1 MTRSNGIHPFAIEDP
16 DAAPSARSGLPVV
29 VIGAGP
35 VGLAAAAH
43 LLDRGLEPLVL
54 EAGPQVGANIAQ
66 WRHVRLFSPW
76 CLALD
81 PVSVRLLEQAGWTG
95 PDPDALPTGADL
107 LEHYLEPLAALPALA
122 SRIRLNTKVVA
133 VARQDLD
140 KVRTPGRDQLPFQ
153 VRVRDDQDQLG
164 DLQARAVIDASG
176 TWTQPNPLGASGLP
190 ALGEPDAGARIAY
203 GLPDILGRDR
213 NRYAGRRTVVVGAGH
228 SAATSLLALA
238 ELQQQAPGTEIV
250 WAVRSA
256 TPRPLVGKGSAQAD
270 ELPARG
276 RLATDLAA
284 LVEDGRIELVTGFRI
299 STVALTGDR
308 VRLAGDRVHGDEVI
322 QAQDLVVEADAV
334 IAATGF
340 RPDHTIAA
348 ELRLALE
355 PALESAAALGP
366 IIDPNVHT
374 CGTVP
379 AHGMAE
385 LAHPEAG
392 YVIVGMKSYGR
403 APTFL
408 LATGYQQVRSVV
420 AALAGDQ
427 AGATRRDQG
436 PPAAALCATNRD
448 LLATRAFQRRR
459 WRPRPSRRGRR
470 WPAPRRTGAPP
481 PAADRN
487 ATRSATAARSM
498 QAAELAA
505 GLAAGGHPGR
515 LRDHRLRSPG
525 LRLRGVP
532 GAHAAGARL
541 VADRPHRRLLG
552 RHYRLGG
559 SGHPGWPLA
568 GPPRRPRPHDRRL
581 RGRHPAGAGLGA
593 GQ

>member
-1 MTRSNGIHPFAIEDP
+1 MTRTNGHPFAIEDP
-16 DAAPSARSGLPVV
+16 DAAPSARTGLPVV

-54 EAGPQVGANIAQ
+54 EAGSQVGANIAQ

-81 PVSVRLLEQAGWTG
+81 PVSVRLLGQAGWTG

-107 LEHYLEPLAALPALA
+107 LEHYLQPLAALPALA
-122 SRIRLNTKVVA
+122 SRIRLNTTVVA

-140 KVRTPGRDQLPFQ
+140 KVRSPGRDQLPFL
-153 VRVRDDQDQLG
+153 VRVRDRDGRLA
-164 DLQARAVIDASG
+164 DLQARAVLDASG

-190 ALGEPDAGARIAY
+190 ALGEPETASQIAY
-203 GLPDILGRDR
+203 GLPDIGGRDR

-238 ELQQQAPGTEIV
+238 ELQRQAPGTEV
-250 WAVRSA
+250 LWAVRSA
-256 TPRPLVGKGSAQAD
+256 TPRPLVGKGSAEAD

-284 LVEDGRIELVTGFRI
+284 LVEAGRIELVSGFRI
-299 STVALTGDR
+299 HRVEPAGDR
-308 VRLAGDRVHGDEVI
+308 VRLAGDQMLGDDVL
-322 QAQDLVVEADAV
+322 QAQDLAVEADAV

-340 RPDHTIAA
+340 RPDHAIAA

-355 PALESAAALGP
+355 PGLESAAALGP
-366 IIDPNVHT
+366 LIDPNVHT

-379 AHGMAE
+379 AHGIAE
-385 LAHPEAG
+385 LAHPEPG
-392 YVIVGMKSYGR
+392 YVVVGMKSYGR

-427 AGATRRDQG
+427 AGAARRDQG
-436 PPAAALCATNRD
+436 PPAAALCARNRD
-448 LLATRAFQRRR
+448 LLASTQ
-459 WRPRPSRRGRR
+459 RPRQLLPSVPTATSGTT
-470 WPAPRRTGAPP
+470 ASLGGT
-481 PAADRN
+481 AADW
-487 ATRSATAARSM
+487 SAGTCC
-498 QAAELAA
+498 
-505 GLAAGGHPGR
+505 P
-515 LRDHRLRSPG
+515 
-525 LRLRGVP
+525 
-532 GAHAAGARL
+532 
-541 VADRPHRRLLG
+541 
-552 RHYRLGG
+552 
-559 SGHPGWPLA
+559 
-568 GPPRRPRPHDRRL
+568 
-581 RGRHPAGAGLGA
+581 
-593 GQ
+593 

>member
-1 MTRSNGIHPFAIEDP
+1 MTRTNGIHPFEIEDP
-16 DAAPSARSGLPVV
+16 DAAPSARTGLPVV

-54 EAGPQVGANIAQ
+54 EAGPQIGANIAQ

-81 PVSVRLLEQAGWTG
+81 PVSARLLEQAGWTG

-107 LEHYLEPLAALPALA
+107 LQHYLEPLAALPALA
-122 SRIRLNTKVVA
+122 SRIRLHTKVVA
-133 VARQDLD
+133 VARQNLD
-140 KVRTPGRDQLPFQ
+140 KVRSPGRDQLPFQ
-153 VRVRDDQDQLG
+153 VRIRDPHGQLR

-190 ALGEPDAGARIAY
+190 ALGEPDAGARITY
-203 GLPDILGRDR
+203 GLPDIGGRDR
-213 NRYAGRRTVVVGAGH
+213 DRYAGRRTVVVGAGH

-238 ELQQQAPGTEIV
+238 ELQHHAPGTEVV

-256 TPRPLVGKGSAQAD
+256 TPRPLVGKGSAEAD

-284 LVEDGRIELVTGFRI
+284 LVEASRVELVSGFRI
-299 STVALTGDR
+299 HTVEPAGDR
-308 VRLAGDRVHGDEVI
+308 VRLTGDHFQGDDVS
-322 QAQDLVVEADAV
+322 QAQNLVVEADAV

-340 RPDHTIAA
+340 RPDHAIAA

-355 PALESAAALGP
+355 PALESPTALGP
-366 IIDPNVHT
+366 LIDPNVHT

-379 AHGMAE
+379 AHEIAE

-420 AALAGDQ
+420 AALAGDHT
-427 AGATRRDQG
+427 GALHRDQG
-436 PPAAALCATNRD
+436 PPAAAMCARNRD
-448 LLATRAFQRRR
+448 LLASAQRRR
-459 WRPRPSRRGRR
+459 RSSRPSHGVQRDDGSLGG
-470 WPAPRRTGAPP
+470 T
-481 PAADRN
+481 AADWSA
-487 ATRSATAARSM
+487 ATCCA
-498 QAAELAA
+498 
-505 GLAAGGHPGR
+505 
-515 LRDHRLRSPG
+515 
-525 LRLRGVP
+525 
-532 GAHAAGARL
+532 
-541 VADRPHRRLLG
+541 
-552 RHYRLGG
+552 
-559 SGHPGWPLA
+559 
-568 GPPRRPRPHDRRL
+568 
-581 RGRHPAGAGLGA
+581 
-593 GQ
+593 

>member
-1 MTRSNGIHPFAIEDP
+1 VLEEHPMTRTNGIYPLAFEDP
-16 DAAPSARSGLPVV
+16 DAAPTARTRLPVV

-54 EAGPQVGANIAQ
+54 EAGSQVGANIAQ

-81 PVSVRLLEQAGWTG
+81 PASVRLLEQAGWTG
-95 PDPDALPTGADL
+95 PDPDGLPTGADL
-107 LEHYLEPLAALPALA
+107 LERYLAPLAAVPALA
-122 SRIRLNTKVVA
+122 SRIRLHTRVVA
-133 VARQDLD
+133 VARHDLD
-140 KVRTPGRDQLPFQ
+140 KIRGPGRDQRPFQ
-153 VRVRDDQDQLG
+153 VRVRDQDGRLV

-190 ALGEPDAGARIAY
+190 ALGEADAASRIVY
-203 GLPDILGRDR
+203 GLPDILGRNR
-213 NRYAGRRTVVVGAGH
+213 ERYAGRRTVVVGAGH

-238 ELQQQAPGTEIV
+238 ELQQQAPGTETV

-256 TPRPLVGKGSAQAD
+256 TPRPLVGKGRAEAD

-276 RLATDLAA
+276 RLATDLAT

-299 STVALTGDR
+299 NGVELAEGR
-308 VRLAGDRVHGDEVI
+308 VRLAGDHFLGDDLAE
-322 QAQDLVVEADAV
+322 ARRLVVEADEV

-340 RPDHTIAA
+340 RPDHSIAV

-366 IIDPNVHT
+366 LIDPNIHT

-385 LAHPEAG
+385 LAHPEPG
-392 YVIVGMKSYGR
+392 YVVVGMKSYGR

-420 AALAGDQ
+420 AALAGDR
-427 AGATRRDQG
+427 AGAASRDPA
-436 PPAAALCATNRD
+436 PPAATMCAINRD
-448 LLATRAFQRRR
+448 LLASAQRRGELVASI
-459 WRPRPSRRGRR
+459 PR
-470 WPAPRRTGAPP
+470 APRGTAVDWS
-481 PAADRN
+481 AAN
-487 ATRSATAARSM
+487 CCP
-498 QAAELAA
+498 EA
-505 GLAAGGHPGR
+505 G
-515 LRDHRLRSPG
+515 
-525 LRLRGVP
+525 
-532 GAHAAGARL
+532 
-541 VADRPHRRLLG
+541 
-552 RHYRLGG
+552 
-559 SGHPGWPLA
+559 
-568 GPPRRPRPHDRRL
+568 
-581 RGRHPAGAGLGA
+581 
-593 GQ
+593 

>member
-1 MTRSNGIHPFAIEDP
+1 MTRTNGHPFAIEDP
-16 DAAPSARSGLPVV
+16 DAAPSARTGLPVV

-54 EAGPQVGANIAQ
+54 EAGSQVGANIAQ

-81 PVSVRLLEQAGWTG
+81 PVSVRLLGQAGWTG

-107 LEHYLEPLAALPALA
+107 LEHYLQPLAALPALA
-122 SRIRLNTKVVA
+122 SRIRLNTTVVA

-140 KVRTPGRDQLPFQ
+140 KVRSPGRDQLPFL
-153 VRVRDDQDQLG
+153 VRVRDRDGRLA
-164 DLQARAVIDASG
+164 DLQARAVLDASG

-190 ALGEPDAGARIAY
+190 ALGEPETASQIAY
-203 GLPDILGRDR
+203 GLPDIGGRDR

-238 ELQQQAPGTEIV
+238 ELQRQAPGTEV
-250 WAVRSA
+250 GWAVRSA
-256 TPRPLVGKGSAQAD
+256 TPRPLVGKGSAEAD

-284 LVEDGRIELVTGFRI
+284 LVEAGRIELVSGFRI
-299 STVALTGDR
+299 HRVEPAGDR
-308 VRLAGDRVHGDEVI
+308 VRLAGDQMLGDDVL
-322 QAQDLVVEADAV
+322 QAQDLAVEADAV

-340 RPDHTIAA
+340 RPDHAIAA

-355 PALESAAALGP
+355 PGLESAAALGP
-366 IIDPNVHT
+366 LIDPNVHT

-379 AHGMAE
+379 AHGIAE
-385 LAHPEAG
+385 LAHPEPG
-392 YVIVGMKSYGR
+392 YVVVGMKSYGR

-427 AGATRRDQG
+427 AGAARRDQG
-436 PPAAALCATNRD
+436 PPAAALCARNRD
-448 LLATRAFQRRR
+448 LLASTQ
-459 WRPRPSRRGRR
+459 RPRQLLPSVPTATSGTT
-470 WPAPRRTGAPP
+470 ASLGGT
-481 PAADRN
+481 AADW
-487 ATRSATAARSM
+487 SAGTCC
-498 QAAELAA
+498 
-505 GLAAGGHPGR
+505 P
-515 LRDHRLRSPG
+515 
-525 LRLRGVP
+525 
-532 GAHAAGARL
+532 
-541 VADRPHRRLLG
+541 
-552 RHYRLGG
+552 
-559 SGHPGWPLA
+559 
-568 GPPRRPRPHDRRL
+568 
-581 RGRHPAGAGLGA
+581 
-593 GQ
+593 

>member
-1 MTRSNGIHPFAIEDP
+1 MTRSNGIYPFAIEDP
-16 DAAPSARSGLPVV
+16 DAAPNTRSGLPVV

-54 EAGPQVGANIAQ
+54 EAGSQVGANIAQ

-81 PVSVRLLEQAGWTG
+81 PVSVGLLEQSGWTA

-107 LEHYLEPLAALPALA
+107 LERYLAPLAALSALA
-122 SRIRLNTKVVA
+122 SRIRLHTRVVA

-140 KVRTPGRDQLPFQ
+140 KVRSPGRDQLPFQ
-153 VRVRDDQDQLG
+153 VRVRDRDGRLA

-190 ALGEPDAGARIAY
+190 ALGEPNAGAWIVY
-203 GLPDILGRDR
+203 GLPDIGGRDR
-213 NRYAGRRTVVVGAGH
+213 DRYAGRRTVVVGAGH

-238 ELQQQAPGTEIV
+238 ELQHQAPGTEVV

-256 TPRPLVGKGSAQAD
+256 APRPLVGKGSAEAD

-299 STVALTGDR
+299 HTVEPASDR
-308 VRLAGDRVHGDEVI
+308 VRLTGDHFQGDDVI
-322 QAQDLVVEADAV
+322 HAQNLVVEADEV
-334 IAATGF
+334 IAGTGF
-340 RPDHTIAA
+340 RPDHGIAA

-355 PALESAAALGP
+355 PALESPTALGP

-379 AHGMAE
+379 AHGIAE
-385 LAHPEAG
+385 LAHPEPG
-392 YVIVGMKSYGR
+392 YVVVGMKSYGR

-427 AGATRRDQG
+427 AGAARRDQG
-436 PPAAALCATNRD
+436 PPATALCARNRD
-448 LLATRAFQRRR
+448 LLASTQRRR
-459 WRPRPSRRGRR
+459 QLVPSVPTASSG
-470 WPAPRRTGAPP
+470 T
-481 PAADRN
+481 
-487 ATRSATAARSM
+487 TAALVGTAVDWN
-498 QAAELAA
+498 AATCC
-505 GLAAGGHPGR
+505 P
-515 LRDHRLRSPG
+515 
-525 LRLRGVP
+525 
-532 GAHAAGARL
+532 
-541 VADRPHRRLLG
+541 
-552 RHYRLGG
+552 
-559 SGHPGWPLA
+559 
-568 GPPRRPRPHDRRL
+568 
-581 RGRHPAGAGLGA
+581 
-593 GQ
+593 

>member
-1 MTRSNGIHPFAIEDP
+1 MAPSNGNHPLVVEDP
-16 DAAPSARSGLPVV
+16 DAAPGARSGLPVV

-54 EAGPQVGANIAQ
+54 ETGSQVGANIAQ

-81 PVSVRLLEQAGWTG
+81 PVSACLLERAGWSG

-122 SRIRLNTKVVA
+122 GRIRLHTRVVA
-133 VARQDLD
+133 VARRYLD
-140 KVRTPGRDQLPFQ
+140 KVRSPGRDQLPFL
-153 VRVRDDQDQLG
+153 VRVRDRDGRLA

-190 ALGEPDAGARIAY
+190 ALGEPDAAARIAY
-203 GLPDILGRDR
+203 GLPDVLGSDHG
-213 NRYAGRRTVVVGAGH
+213 RYARRRTVVVGAGH
-228 SAATSLLALA
+228 SAATSLLVLA
-238 ELQQQAPGTEIV
+238 ELQQQAPATEVV

-256 TPRPLVGKGSAQAD
+256 TPRPLVGKGSADAD

-284 LVEDGRIELVTGFRI
+284 LVEAGRVELLSGFRI
-299 STVALTGDR
+299 HTVELAGDR
-308 VRLAGDRVHGDEVI
+308 VRLVGDQLLE
-322 QAQDLVVEADAV
+322 DLATTRLLQVEADEV

-340 RPDHTIAA
+340 RPDHTIAT

-366 IIDPNVHT
+366 IIDPNIHT

-379 AHGMAE
+379 VHGMAE
-385 LAHPEAG
+385 LAHPEPG
-392 YVIVGMKSYGR
+392 YVVVGIKSYGR

-408 LATGYQQVRSVV
+408 LATGYQQVGSVV
-420 AALAGDQ
+420 AALAGDH
-427 AGATRRDQG
+427 AGAARRDQR

-448 LLATRAFQRRR
+448 LLT
-459 WRPRPSRRGRR
+459 PSTP
-470 WPAPRRTGAPP
+470 WCQAM
-481 PAADRN
+481 
-487 ATRSATAARSM
+487 TAAPQPPGGTMGGTEADWSTEPGAV
-498 QAAELAA
+498 QTTVPELAA
-505 GLAAGGHPGR
+505 KS
-515 LRDHRLRSPG
+515 SPSS
-525 LRLRGVP
+525 
-532 GAHAAGARL
+532 A
-541 VADRPHRRLLG
+541 
-552 RHYRLGG
+552 
-559 SGHPGWPLA
+559 
-568 GPPRRPRPHDRRL
+568 
-581 RGRHPAGAGLGA
+581 
-593 GQ
+593 

>member
-1 MTRSNGIHPFAIEDP
+1 MTRTNDLYPFAIEDP
-16 DAAPSARSGLPVV
+16 DAAPSTRTGLPVV

-54 EAGPQVGANIAQ
+54 EAGSRVGTTIAQ
-66 WRHVRLFSPW
+66 WQHVRLFSPW

-81 PVSVRLLEQAGWTG
+81 PVSVRLLYQVGWTG

-107 LEHYLEPLAALPALA
+107 LERYLQPLAALPALA
-122 SRIRLNTKVVA
+122 RRIRLNTRVVA

-140 KVRTPGRDQLPFQ
+140 KVRSPGRDQLPFQ
-153 VRVRDDQDQLG
+153 VRIRDRDGRLA

-190 ALGEPDAGARIAY
+190 ALGEPDASARITY
-203 GLPDILGRDR
+203 GLPDILDRDR
-213 NRYAGRRTVVVGAGH
+213 GRYAGRRTVVVGAGH

-238 ELQQQAPGTEIV
+238 HLQQQAPDSEIV

-256 TPRPLVGKGSAQAD
+256 TPRPLVGKGNAEAD
-270 ELPARG
+270 DLPARG

-284 LVEDGRIELVTGFRI
+284 LVDAGRIQLVTGLRI
-299 STVALTGDR
+299 HTVEPAGR
-308 VRLAGDRVHGDEVI
+308 AVRLVGDQLDDDALADGWVLR
-322 QAQDLVVEADAV
+322 VEADQV

-340 RPDHTIAA
+340 RPDHAIAA

-366 IIDPNVHT
+366 LIDPNVHA

-420 AALAGDQ
+420 AALAGDH
-427 AGATRRDQG
+427 AGALHHEQG
-436 PPAAALCATNRD
+436 PPAAAMCTLNRD
-448 LLATRAFQRRR
+448 LLATAERRHQLQL
-459 WRPRPSRRGRR
+459 
-470 WPAPRRTGAPP
+470 GASPLIGTAAVVGS
-481 PAADRN
+481 AADW
-487 ATRSATAARSM
+487 SAAACC
-498 QAAELAA
+498 
-505 GLAAGGHPGR
+505 PT
-515 LRDHRLRSPG
+515 P
-525 LRLRGVP
+525 
-532 GAHAAGARL
+532 
-541 VADRPHRRLLG
+541 
-552 RHYRLGG
+552 
-559 SGHPGWPLA
+559 
-568 GPPRRPRPHDRRL
+568 
-581 RGRHPAGAGLGA
+581 
-593 GQ
+593 

>member
-1 MTRSNGIHPFAIEDP
+1 MKELEEHPMTRTNGIHPFAIEDP
-16 DAAPSARSGLPVV
+16 DAAPGARSGLPVV

-81 PVSVRLLEQAGWTG
+81 PVSVRLLDQAGWTG

-107 LEHYLEPLAALPALA
+107 LEDYLTPLAALPALA
-122 SRIRLNTKVVA
+122 SRIRLHTRVVA
-133 VARQDLD
+133 VARRDLD
-140 KVRTPGRDQLPFQ
+140 KVRSPGRDQLPFL
-153 VRVRDDQDQLG
+153 VRVRDRDGRLA

-190 ALGEPDAGARIAY
+190 ALGEPGAGARITY
-203 GLPDILGRDR
+203 GLPDIGGRDR
-213 NRYAGRRTVVVGAGH
+213 ERYAGRRTVVVGAGH

-238 ELQQQAPGTEIV
+238 ELQQQAPGTEVV

-256 TPRPLVGKGSAQAD
+256 TARPLVGKGNAEAD

-284 LVEDGRIELVTGFRI
+284 LVEAGRIELVSGFRI
-299 STVALTGDR
+299 HTVEPAGDR
-308 VRLAGDRVHGDEVI
+308 IRLAGDHLQGDDVL
-322 QAQDLVVEADAV
+322 QAHDLVVEADAV

-340 RPDHTIAA
+340 RPDHAIAA

-355 PALESAAALGP
+355 PGLESAAALGP
-366 IIDPNVHT
+366 LIDPNVHT

-385 LAHPEAG
+385 LAHPEPG
-392 YVIVGMKSYGR
+392 YVVVGMKSYGR

-420 AALAGDQ
+420 AALTGDH
-427 AGATRRDQG
+427 AGALHRDQG
-436 PPAAALCATNRD
+436 PPATALCARNRD
-448 LLATRAFQRRR
+448 LLASAQRRR
-459 WRPRPSRRGRR
+459 RFTPSI
-470 WPAPRRTGAPP
+470 PGAPDGTTAAP
-481 PAADRN
+481 GRTAADW
-487 ATRSATAARSM
+487 SAASCC
-498 QAAELAA
+498 
-505 GLAAGGHPGR
+505 P
-515 LRDHRLRSPG
+515 
-525 LRLRGVP
+525 
-532 GAHAAGARL
+532 
-541 VADRPHRRLLG
+541 
-552 RHYRLGG
+552 
-559 SGHPGWPLA
+559 
-568 GPPRRPRPHDRRL
+568 
-581 RGRHPAGAGLGA
+581 
-593 GQ
+593 

>member
-1 MTRSNGIHPFAIEDP
+1 MTRSNGIYPFVIEDP

-54 EAGPQVGANIAQ
+54 EAGSQVGANIAQ

-81 PVSVRLLEQAGWTG
+81 PVSVRLLEQAGWSG

-107 LEHYLEPLAALPALA
+107 LKRYLAPLAALPALA
-122 SRIRLNTKVVA
+122 SRIRLHTTVVA
-133 VARQDLD
+133 VARRDLD
-140 KVRTPGRDQLPFQ
+140 KVRSPGRDQLPFQ
-153 VRVRDDQDQLG
+153 VRVRDRDGRLA

-190 ALGEPDAGARIAY
+190 ALGEPDAGARITY
-203 GLPDILGRDR
+203 GLPDIAGHDRD
-213 NRYAGRRTVVVGAGH
+213 RYAGQRTVVVGAGH

-238 ELQQQAPGTEIV
+238 ELQQQAPGTEVV

-256 TPRPLVGKGSAQAD
+256 TPRPLVGRGSAEAD

-284 LVEDGRIELVTGFRI
+284 LVEAGRIELVSGFRI
-299 STVALTGDR
+299 HTVEPAIDR
-308 VRLAGDRVHGDEVI
+308 VRLAGDHVQGDDVI
-322 QAQDLVVEADAV
+322 HAQNLVVEADEV
-334 IAATGF
+334 IAATGL
-340 RPDHTIAA
+340 RPDHSIAA

-355 PALESAAALGP
+355 PALESPTALGP

-379 AHGMAE
+379 AHGIAE
-385 LAHPEAG
+385 LAHPEPG
-392 YVIVGMKSYGR
+392 YVVVGMKSYGR

-408 LATGYQQVRSVV
+408 LATGYQQVGSVT

-427 AGATRRDQG
+427 PGAAHHDQG
-436 PPAAALCATNRD
+436 PPAAALCTINRD
-448 LLATRAFQRRR
+448 LLAGVQRRHHLL
-459 WRPRPSRRGRR
+459 PS
-470 WPAPRRTGAPP
+470 APTASSGTTATLGGT
-481 PAADRN
+481 AADW
-487 ATRSATAARSM
+487 SAVTCCPS
-498 QAAELAA
+498 L
-505 GLAAGGHPGR
+505 PG
-515 LRDHRLRSPG
+515 
-525 LRLRGVP
+525 
-532 GAHAAGARL
+532 
-541 VADRPHRRLLG
+541 
-552 RHYRLGG
+552 
-559 SGHPGWPLA
+559 
-568 GPPRRPRPHDRRL
+568 
-581 RGRHPAGAGLGA
+581 
-593 GQ
+593 

>member
-1 MTRSNGIHPFAIEDP
+1 MTRTNGTHPLAIEDP
-16 DAAPSARSGLPVV
+16 DAAPTARTGLPVV

-54 EAGPQVGANIAQ
+54 EAGSQVGANIVQ

-81 PVSVRLLEQAGWTG
+81 PVSVRLLEQAGWSG

-107 LEHYLEPLAALPALA
+107 LKHYLEPLAAVPALA
-122 SRIRLNTKVVA
+122 SRIRLDTRVVA

-140 KVRTPGRDQLPFQ
+140 KVRSPGRDQLSFLI
-153 VRVRDDQDQLG
+153 RVRDQDGRLG

-176 TWTQPNPLGASGLP
+176 TWTRPNPLGASGLP
-190 ALGEPDAGARIAY
+190 ALGEPDAGARIVY
-203 GLPDILGRDR
+203 GLPDIGGRDR
-213 NRYAGRRTVVVGAGH
+213 DRYAERRTVVVGAGH

-238 ELQQQAPGTEIV
+238 ELQHQAPSTEVV

-256 TPRPLVGKGSAQAD
+256 TPRPLVGKGSAEAD

-276 RLATDLAA
+276 RLATELAA
-284 LVEDGRIELVTGFRI
+284 LVEAGRIELVAGFRI
-299 STVALTGDR
+299 HRVELVGDR
-308 VRLAGDRVHGDEVI
+308 VRLAGDHLQGDDVI
-322 QAQDLVVEADAV
+322 QAQGLVVEADAV

-340 RPDHTIAA
+340 RPDHAIAA
-348 ELRLALE
+348 ELRLGLD
-355 PALESAAALGP
+355 PALESTAALGP

-379 AHGMAE
+379 AHGIAE
-385 LAHPEAG
+385 LAHPEPG

-427 AGATRRDQG
+427 AGALHRDQG
-436 PPAAALCATNRD
+436 PPAASLCAINRD
-448 LLATRAFQRRR
+448 LLASAQRRQLV
-459 WRPRPSRRGRR
+459 PSVSGASSGTTAALGR
-470 WPAPRRTGAPP
+470 T
-481 PAADRN
+481 AADWSA
-487 ATRSATAARSM
+487 ATCC
-498 QAAELAA
+498 
-505 GLAAGGHPGR
+505 P
-515 LRDHRLRSPG
+515 
-525 LRLRGVP
+525 
-532 GAHAAGARL
+532 
-541 VADRPHRRLLG
+541 
-552 RHYRLGG
+552 
-559 SGHPGWPLA
+559 
-568 GPPRRPRPHDRRL
+568 
-581 RGRHPAGAGLGA
+581 
-593 GQ
+593 